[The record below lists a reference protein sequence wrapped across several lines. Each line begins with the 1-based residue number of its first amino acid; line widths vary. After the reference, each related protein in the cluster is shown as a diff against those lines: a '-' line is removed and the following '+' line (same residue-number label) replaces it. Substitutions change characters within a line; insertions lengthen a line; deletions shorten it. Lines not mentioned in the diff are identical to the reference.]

1 MKANSTRTAAR
12 LKRILLYAIPAV
24 DQALQEGKI
33 SIESAEV
40 ISRYS
45 APLQELMLAENVP
58 ARPKPSDKKVV
69 MLPGLAEKKAA
80 DQAARERIEEAMRFE
95 VTKN

>member
-12 LKRILLYAIPAV
+12 LKRILLHAISAV

-45 APLQELMLAENVP
+45 PPLQELMLAETVQ
-58 ARPKPSDKKVV
+58 ARPKYPDKKVV
-69 MLPGLAEKKAA
+69 LLPGVAEKKAR
-80 DQAARERIEEAMRFE
+80 DEAAHERIEEAMRFE
-95 VTKN
+95 VT